1 MRALGSPAI
10 QWRGVVRSIA
20 IAAALL
26 LGGSL
31 SYSAQAGAPLKVGQP
46 APEFSGTSAA
56 GAQISL
62 SDYHGKTVVLEWTN
76 HQCPYV
82 RKHYSTNNM
91 QTVQK
96 QATRGGVVWLSIVSS
111 APGRE
116 GYVKPTEAGQLTRDR
131 GASPTVVVLDASG
144 EIGRL
149 YNARVTPHMF
159 VIDGLGRLVY
169 MGGIDDRP
177 SARPS
182 DVDGATNYVLAA
194 LADVEAGRPV
204 AQAVTRPYGCSVKY
218 GT

>member
-1 MRALGSPAI
+1 MQVLRSPAN
-10 QWRGVVRSIA
+10 QWRGVVRSIT

-31 SYSAQAGAPLKVGQP
+31 LYSAQAGAPLKTGQP
-46 APEFSGTSAA
+46 APAFSGTSAA
-56 GAQISL
+56 GAKISL
-62 SDYHGKTVVLEWTN
+62 SDYYGKTVVLEWTN

-82 RKHYSTNNM
+82 RKHYSTNKM
-91 QTVQK
+91 QSVQK
-96 QATRGGVVWLSIVSS
+96 QATTGGVVWLSIVSS

-116 GYVKPTEAGQLTRDR
+116 GYVEPSKAGQLTRDR
-131 GASPTVVVLDASG
+131 GAAPTVVALDASG

-159 VIDGLGRLVY
+159 VIDGSGRLVC

-182 DVDGATNYVLAA
+182 DIDGATNYVPAA
-194 LADVEAGRPV
+194 LADVEAGRAV
-204 AQAVTRPYGCSVKY
+204 VTRPYGCSVKY
-218 GT
+218 GS